1 MYARVSCFAEPLLV
15 WLVRS
20 SHDGI
25 AVESALPPD
34 VRQAALPRRKQRF
47 FTLGYAHWFLT
58 YSMLSDKTNRGA

>member
-1 MYARVSCFAEPLLV
+1 MTGDVMYARVSCFAEPLLV

-47 FTLGYAHWFLT
+47 FTLGYAALVLNVFNV
-58 YSMLSDKTNRGA
+58 K